1 MRASST
7 TAMSR
12 NLPLSVILAFFLVFT
27 ALLQVI
33 GAEKVVR
40 KAGYTREPTARET
53 DIKQLEES
61 IVKKEAPTAK
71 GRIIPPSSYQKSE
84 KRRRSIS
91 KEDIANEGGRKSEQV
106 DSYIGDVPSVVRF
119 EDSLTTVAQ
128 QPDVRSGTPQAVDPF
143 YGSRKSLA
151 DWQLEDYVIAITIK
165 GNIYATSRTDGHNL
179 WTVMT
184 DDLWSVKRH
193 QDSGSPEDDD
203 IDWIIEPG
211 NGGALYSHTLRG
223 GLQRQGAFRS
233 MRYISENSPYQA
245 RNGLTL
251 TGKTSTEIYTIN
263 PLTGEFLSS
272 SSGSLSNG
280 LPDKCKKRT
289 RLEGL
294 DDDEECTVRKVSLAR
309 TDYTVHISH
318 PERGM
323 LWTLTYTEWG
333 IGTQN
338 RDLADQYTHSLD
350 DKYLYPLK
358 DGKLICRN
366 IKENKPTFIVSFDE
380 PVAQIFDVAGNRLD
394 KSLVLLPHPKDP
406 EAAKNSMG
414 NRILANIEG
423 GSGVFALPYAVE
435 STTEAA
441 PLPEKE
447 DWLSMDLQ
455 GRRKALQGVRE
466 IHEFPMQ
473 RTLEAP
479 SPVPNTSENFHHDVA
494 RTIRDPREKSW
505 MDTAGFQVTALLI
518 MMSAMWFAG
527 RYSTDMAL
535 IIRRFRQNLPF
546 SLQTGTPRQFLDV
559 SPDTPMIK
567 ETFTQDEIQPQPS
580 QEGLPV
586 QIQTSVKDVQ
596 VVVKED
602 LPPQLATEVKNEA
615 TPDDFVIVPLPQTA
629 PQNKKVVQF
638 AATQDQEAGSDEDDG
653 DKTAA
658 PTTPKKKRAR
668 GARGKGK
675 RNRKKKEESEADDKK
690 SSNGEPEERSG
701 SDKSISVIH
710 NPELLMSNAN
720 GQIADDL
727 FVSNDVLG
735 IGSHGTRVFR
745 GKFGDREVAV
755 KRLLVDSYD
764 LASHEVNLLQRV
776 DDHPNVVRYFCQKQ
790 TDLFLYIALELCP
803 ASLQDVLEAPQHRH
817 ILNLLDPPEVLR
829 QMTLGVQH
837 LHSLKIVHRDLK
849 PQNIL
854 VAEPKRSL
862 RNPSEIKHPKI
873 LISDFGLCKKLE
885 PDQSSFRATTAHAAG
900 TSGWRA
906 PELLISESGDTH
918 ASNLSEHTNG
928 STSDSSVLDT
938 LTNRRATRAIDIFS
952 LGCVFYFVL
961 TRGGHPFGDRYLR
974 EGNIITGAH
983 NLSGLEILGDSGA
996 EAKDLIASMIARHP
1010 KLRPDATAVLTHP
1023 FFWSADK
1030 KLTFLLDVSDRFEKE
1045 ERDPPSPLLQQLES
1059 YAGTVFNGDWYKKLD
1074 KGLIDNLGKHRKYQG
1089 DRMLDL
1095 LRALRN
1101 KKHHY
1106 QDLPPAVQA
1115 TVGNLPE
1122 GYLNYFTSRFPLLLV
1137 SMFRLVQSEL
1147 RHEPMWRGYFTA

>member
-1 MRASST
+1 MRASLT
-7 TAMSR
+7 TAVHR
-12 NLPLSVILAFFLVFT
+12 NVPLNVILAFFLVFT

-33 GAEKVVR
+33 GAEKVIR

-53 DIKQLEES
+53 DLKRLEES

-84 KRRRSIS
+84 KRRRSIA
-91 KEDIANEGGRKSEQV
+91 KEDIADGGRRKTDQV
-106 DSYIGDVPSVVRF
+106 DSYAGEVPSVVRF
-119 EDSLTTVAQ
+119 EDSLTTVSK
-128 QPDVRSGTPQAVDPF
+128 PIDVISGTPQAVDPF
-143 YGSRKSLA
+143 DGNRKSLA

-193 QDSGSPEDDD
+193 QDSESPEDEDV
-203 IDWIIEPG
+203 DWIIEPG

-251 TGKTSTEIYTIN
+251 TGSTATEIYTIN

-338 RDLADQYTHSLD
+338 RDLADQYTQSLD

-366 IKENKPTFIVSFDE
+366 IKETKPTFVVSFDE

-406 EAAKNSMG
+406 EAAKNTMG

-435 STTEAA
+435 SSTEAA
-441 PLPEKE
+441 PMPERE

-466 IHEFPMQ
+466 IREFPMQ

-479 SPVPNTSENFHHDVA
+479 SPNPNPENYHHDVA
-494 RTIRDPREKSW
+494 RTNGGPRTKSW
-505 MDTAGFQVTALLI
+505 TDTAGFQVTALLM

-535 IIRRFRQNLPF
+535 
-546 SLQTGTPRQFLDV
+546 
-559 SPDTPMIK
+559 
-567 ETFTQDEIQPQPS
+567 
-580 QEGLPV
+580 
-586 QIQTSVKDVQ
+586 TSVKDVQ

-602 LPPQLATEVKNEA
+602 LPPQLATEVQNEA
-615 TPDDFVIVPLPQTA
+615 TADDFVIVPVPQTA
-629 PQNKKVVQF
+629 QNKKVVQF
-638 AATQDQEAGSDEDDG
+638 AATQDPEAGSDEDDG
-653 DKTAA
+653 DKAAA
-658 PTTPKKKRAR
+658 PTTPKKKRVR

-675 RNRKKKEESEADDKK
+675 RNRKKKEESEAEEKK
-690 SSNGEPEERSG
+690 SNGEPEERSG

-720 GQIADDL
+720 GQVADDL

-745 GKFGDREVAV
+745 GRFGDREVAV

-906 PELLISESGDTH
+906 PELLISESGDIH
-918 ASNLSEHTNG
+918 ASSLSEHTNG

-961 TRGGHPFGDRYLR
+961 TRGSHPFGDRYLR
-974 EGNIITGAH
+974 EGNIITGSH

-1023 FFWSADK
+1023 FFWSAEK
-1030 KLTFLLDVSDRFEKE
+1030 KLNFLLDVSDRFEKE

-1059 YAGTVFNGDWYKKLD
+1059 YSGTVFNGDWYKKLD
-1074 KGLIDNLGKHRKYQG
+1074 KSLIDNLGKHRKYQG

-1137 SMFRLVQSEL
+1137 SMFRLVQGEL
-1147 RHEPMWRGYFTA
+1147 RHEHMWRGYFTA